1 MKKHYNKIELTKEQ
15 KLQIAAKLKK
25 YLRENYYTDIGDL
38 KVELFIDF
46 ISDTIAPF
54 YYNKGL
60 ADSITLMK
68 DRIEDLYSLMK
79 EEK

>member
-1 MKKHYNKIELTKEQ
+1 VKKHYNKIELTKEQ

-25 YLRENYYTDIGDL
+25 YLRENYYADIGDL
-38 KVELFIDF
+38 KAELFIDF

>member
-1 MKKHYNKIELTKEQ
+1 MKKHYNKIDLTKEQ

-38 KVELFIDF
+38 KAELFIDF

>member
-38 KVELFIDF
+38 KAELFIDF

-68 DRIEDLYSLMK
+68 G
-79 EEK
+79 

>member
-25 YLRENYYTDIGDL
+25 YLRENYYADIGDL
-38 KVELFIDF
+38 KAELFIDF
-46 ISDTIAPF
+46 ISDTIAHF

>member
-38 KVELFIDF
+38 KAELFIDF

>member
-38 KVELFIDF
+38 KAELFIDF
-46 ISDTIAPF
+46 ISTPLLLFIII
-54 YYNKGL
+54 KVL
-60 ADSITLMK
+60 LIL
-68 DRIEDLYSLMK
+68 
-79 EEK
+79 

>member
-1 MKKHYNKIELTKEQ
+1 MKKHH
-15 KLQIAAKLKK
+15 
-25 YLRENYYTDIGDL
+25 
-38 KVELFIDF
+38 
-46 ISDTIAPF
+46 
-54 YYNKGL
+54 NKGL

>member
-38 KVELFIDF
+38 KAELFIDF

-68 DRIEDLYSLMK
+68 DRIEDLYSLMN